1 VRLFQSPWFPPSL
14 DGGMTRGEGEG
25 SYYDA
30 GDTSALSQSLSTT
43 RARRDARSVDQRS
56 TTQPTGPCWW
66 YRIDD
71 EESLG
76 RRDLGEASSLSA
88 LADKI
93 APSIKEATLS

>member
-1 VRLFQSPWFPPSL
+1 
-14 DGGMTRGEGEG
+14 MTRGEGEG

-56 TTQPTGPCWW
+56 TTQPTGHG
-66 YRIDD
+66 YRIDG

-93 APSIKEATLS
+93 APSIKETPL